1 MRIFAVFLVC
11 FILWLA
17 LSGSTAPLHL
27 ILGAGAAALVAW
39 VNRGDELL
47 SGLLWRLPRMLLY
60 APWLLAEIVKAN
72 LQVARLVLDPRLP
85 IDPVV
90 VTFDTALTGPLART
104 TFANSI
110 TLTPGT
116 ITLDTEDSSFT
127 VHAITRAMSDV
138 SGGSMERRVAAV
150 FGQGTVS

>member
-1 MRIFAVFLVC
+1 MRMLTVFLVC
-11 FILWLA
+11 FVLWLL

-27 ILGAGAAALVAW
+27 VLGAGAAALVAW
-39 VNRGDELL
+39 VNRADELL
-47 SGLLWRLPRMLLY
+47 SGLLRRLPQLLLY

-72 LQVARLVLDPRLP
+72 LLVARLVLDPRLP

-90 VTFDTALTGPLART
+90 VTFDTVLASPLART

-116 ITLDTEDSSFT
+116 ITVDAEDASLT
-127 VHAITRAMSDV
+127 VHAITHAMSNL
-138 SGGSMERRVAAV
+138 SGSPMERRVAAV
-150 FGQGTVS
+150 FGEAAV